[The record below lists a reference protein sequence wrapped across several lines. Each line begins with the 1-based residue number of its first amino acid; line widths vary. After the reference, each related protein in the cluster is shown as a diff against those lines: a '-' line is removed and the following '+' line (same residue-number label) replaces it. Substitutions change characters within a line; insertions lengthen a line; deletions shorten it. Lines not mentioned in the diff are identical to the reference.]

1 MAHKTL
7 VSGTAYEI
15 SGGKTLVG
23 GTGYS
28 IGNGKT
34 LVDGTGRNISFSK
47 SCIVT
52 ISGTGSTT
60 GSYRSYVVING
71 NTYTGA
77 ATVEAESGTTI
88 LCYVKSTTNTANISQ
103 ITAKG
108 STIVLDKG
116 MDELVEVSYVV
127 EQDISISLSSSR
139 FSTSI
144 TIKETE

>member
-1 MAHKTL
+1 MSHNTTVNGTFYQCGGGTTL
-7 VSGTAYEI
+7 INGTGYKIAK
-15 SGGKTLVG
+15 GRTLIG
-23 GTGYS
+23 GTGYD
-28 IGNGKT
+28 I
-34 LVDGTGRNISFSK
+34 LFSK

-77 ATVEAESGTTI
+77 ATVEVESGTTI
-88 LCYVKSTTNTANISQ
+88 LCYVKSTTGTANIFK

-116 MDELVEVSYVV
+116 MDELVKASYVV

-139 FSTSI
+139 FSTSVTI
-144 TIKETE
+144 TETE